1 MSHLLK
7 ATAIALMSLLLAGCF
22 QTELGGAVAGSNITI
37 RELRSGDVIEKG
49 LNSLSLADYVAEKS
63 RRAFDKQSDIGKMIN
78 LGNFDVERS
87 LYDGAT
93 WYLVTASGGADMDIE
108 SDGVVSEPFTEVS
121 GKWHALMTGRQL
133 REGGF
138 MVSTLT
144 EALYQSVRSEL
155 DNLDDAQLSS
165 LLNQQSRLIL
175 PDINDDGAVNY
186 TDALG
191 WSVIVSR
198 DAYLRDFG
206 QVTALAQAIRE
217 GANQASL
224 QSLAQNIFAEPVPD
238 AFEFY
243 QANISGPIVQ
253 ARCVNCHTSG
263 GVAPN
268 NGARLVLVT
277 NSNSNFLAINHQ
289 AFQDFRNKLNAS
301 QDLSDYV
308 TGKASDQI
316 NHGGGRQLAPGSEQI
331 GNLETYLNLIE

>member
-1 MSHLLK
+1 MVNSLK
-7 ATAIALMSLLLAGCF
+7 VTLIVFISMLLAACF
-22 QTELGGAVAGSNITI
+22 QTELGGTVAGATVTI
-37 RELRSGDVIEKG
+37 RDLRSGDVVEKG
-49 LNSLSLADYVAEKS
+49 LNSLSLADFIAEKS
-63 RRAFDKQSDIGKMIN
+63 RQAFDQQSDIGKMIN
-78 LGNFDVERS
+78 LGNFEVERS

-93 WYLVTASGGADMDIE
+93 WYLVTASGGADMDIA
-108 SDGVVSEPFTEVS
+108 SDGAVEEPFTEVS

-138 MVSTLT
+138 MVSSLT
-144 EALYQSVRSEL
+144 EALYQSVRGEL
-155 DNLDDAQLSS
+155 DSLDDAQLGSR
-165 LLNQQSRLIL
+165 LNQQSRLIL
-175 PDINDDGAVNY
+175 PDINDDGVINY

-198 DAYLRDFG
+198 DAYLRDFD
-206 QVTALAQAIRE
+206 QVIALAQAVRE
-217 GANQASL
+217 GASQASI
-224 QSLAQNIFAEPVPD
+224 QTLALDIFAEPVPD

-268 NGARLVLVT
+268 SGARLVIVT

-289 AFQDFRNKLNAS
+289 AFQDFRDQLNAS

-316 NHGGGRQLAPGSEQI
+316 NHGGGRQITPGSEQFR
-331 GNLETYLNLIE
+331 NLETYLNLIE